1 MDGGTP
7 HLPKCAQVE
16 GGDQEG
22 PLGRHI
28 GEAAQ
33 QESPCALLLLD
44 DSEDWLDQLLS
55 QVVTFFGVRGGHPGA
70 MAS

>member
-7 HLPKCAQVE
+7 DLPKCAQVE

-22 PLGRHI
+22 PIGRHI

-44 DSEDWLDQLLS
+44 NSVNWLDQLLFS
-55 QVVTFFGVRGGHPGA
+55 L
-70 MAS
+70 